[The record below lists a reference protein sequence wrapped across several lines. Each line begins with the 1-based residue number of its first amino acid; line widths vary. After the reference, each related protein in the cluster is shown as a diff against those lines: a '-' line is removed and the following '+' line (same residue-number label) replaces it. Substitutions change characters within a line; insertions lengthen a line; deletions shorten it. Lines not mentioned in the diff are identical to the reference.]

1 VTASRREVVGG
12 ALALAAHRPPLPVPR
27 RIVSLNSC
35 LDAMLAHLADR
46 GQIAA
51 LSHYAR
57 EPHGSTVAAQAKTLP
72 FTWESA
78 EEVIALRPDLIL
90 ASQHSALATR
100 NALKR
105 LHVPVQRFKVPKS
118 VDESLAQVRELA
130 GLIGHA
136 DRGEALVARI
146 EAAIAAATPAP
157 GARRLSA
164 LIYQPNGF
172 AAGPGV
178 LVDEMMSHAGFDNV
192 ARRYGL
198 KTWGNVGLER
208 LLADPP
214 QVLLVGEPAPGAR
227 SWADRVMTHPALKSI
242 AGRMRQV
249 RLPEKLLYCGGPV
262 LIETAAAMARARA
275 QALMEGA

>member
-1 VTASRREVVGG
+1 MIASRREIVVG
-12 ALALAAHRPPLPVPR
+12 ALALTAGATPPPK
-27 RIVSLNSC
+27 RIVSLNAC
-35 LDAMLAHLADR
+35 LDAMLVHLADR
-46 GQIAA
+46 NQIAA

-57 EPHGSTVAAQAKTLP
+57 DPQGSTVVEQARTLP
-72 FTWESA
+72 YTWESA
-78 EEVIALRPDLIL
+78 EEVIALRPDLVL

-105 LHVPVQRFKVPKS
+105 LEVPVQRFAVPKTIA
-118 VDESLAQVRELA
+118 ESLAQVRKVS
-130 GLIGHA
+130 GLIGRPE
-136 DRGEALVARI
+136 RGEALVARI
-146 EAAIAAATPAP
+146 EGAIAAAAPAP
-157 GARRLSA
+157 GARRLTA

-172 AAGPGV
+172 AAGSNT
-178 LVDEMMSHAGFDNV
+178 LVDAMMTRTGFDNV

-227 SWADRVMTHPALKSI
+227 GWADRVMTHPALKAI

-249 RLPEKLLYCGGPV
+249 RLPERLLYCGGPV
-262 LIETAAAMARARA
+262 LIDTAEAMARARVL
-275 QALMEGA
+275 ALKEGA